1 MEQEFNF
8 ARFCEQYLKDASLG
22 HSLFYKDHQQTYC
35 YKDLMSSVIQQI
47 DYFKRQL
54 PNDQFIALK
63 CDSSYHLFIHLLAGI
78 YAHKEVLIVSNKEPE
93 AALSLYQKTI
103 PFTRIIT
110 DADIKKLDQF
120 ELTELPELKKPL
132 SESAFFILSSG
143 SSGPSKAIG
152 LSLNNVYYSAKSTID
167 FFRTSPIDATFLNL
181 PHHHIGG
188 LMILWRAFFSHSSV
202 TVNEEDNYQFISLVP
217 LQLKRF
223 LQMPDKKKK
232 LQQCR
237 AVLIGGAPLESQ
249 LKTSAVNENIN
260 LYETYGMS
268 ETSSLV
274 MLNGVPLA
282 GQTVKLDSQ
291 QHFLIKG
298 PTLSPGV
305 VLDDEGFFLTKDV
318 GTQNTDG
325 SFSFKYRSDIL
336 FKSAGEMIDPLF
348 IEEKVKSL
356 PWISSATV
364 VPIDHPEWTRA
375 AALIYQSSDDSKLAE
390 DIKSYLKTQLHPHL
404 VPRYFYQASQNLMPE
419 GMKPKRYEIKKWAQ
433 EEYFQDLF
441 HYQYFPAVNPKSLMV
456 FFHGFMEDHTDMI
469 NLTSND
475 HNDAAF
481 LFIDLPGH
489 GKTKISPFKSR
500 EHIFESLT
508 SLIKFLKNDQD
519 LIFYGYSMGGRI
531 ALELAAG
538 YIRPTQ
544 LILESAHFGLTSL
557 EEKKSRLESD
567 RKLLRKPGL
576 DLKVFFSNWYQNPIF
591 ANYNKSANFEME
603 INKKLQHDPSEWQS
617 ALEFFSP
624 GATNL
629 FESDLITKL
638 QSLNILAIAGSDD
651 EKYKNHFLD
660 IKNKMEN
667 FTYYEIAHA
676 GHNPHKTHLNEIK
689 NILRKFT

>member
-1 MEQEFNF
+1 MEQESNF
-8 ARFCEQYLKDASLG
+8 ARLCELYLKDASLG
-22 HSLFYKDHQQTYC
+22 HSLFYKDHHQTYS
-35 YKDLMSSVIQQI
+35 YKDLMSSVLLQI
-47 DYFKRQL
+47 DYFKKQL
-54 PNDQFIALK
+54 PSDKFIALK
-63 CDSSYHLFIHLLAGI
+63 CESSYHLFIHLLAGI
-78 YAHKEVLIVSNKEPE
+78 YANKDLLIVSNKEPE

-167 FFRTSPIDATFLNL
+167 FFKTSPTDATFLNL

-202 TVNEEDNYQFISLVP
+202 TVNENDSYQFISLVP

-223 LQMPDKKKK
+223 LHMPDKKKK
-232 LQQCR
+232 LQKCR

-305 VLDDEGFFLTKDV
+305 VLDDEGFFHTKDV
-318 GTQNTDG
+318 GTKNADE
-325 SFSFKYRSDIL
+325 SFSFNYRSDIL
-336 FKSAGEMIDPLF
+336 FKSAGEMIDPLY

-356 PWISSATV
+356 PWILSAIV

-375 AALIYQSSDDSKLAE
+375 ATLVYQSSDDSKSAE

-404 VPRYFYQASQNLMPE
+404 VPRYFYQASQNLIPE

-433 EEYFQDLF
+433 EKYFQGLF
-441 HYQYFPAVNPKSLMV
+441 HYQYIPAANAKSLMV
-456 FFHGFMEDHTDMI
+456 FFHGFMEDHTDMMT
-469 NLTSND
+469 LMDND
-475 HNDAAF
+475 HDDVAF

-489 GKTKISPFKSR
+489 GQTKVSPFKSR

-508 SLIKFLKNDQD
+508 SLIKFFKNDLE

-538 YIRPTQ
+538 HIRPTQ
-544 LILESAHFGLTSL
+544 LILESAHFGLTNL
-557 EEKKSRLESD
+557 EEKKSRLEND

-576 DLKVFFSNWYQNPIF
+576 DLKDFFVSWYQNPIF
-591 ANYNKSANFEME
+591 ANYNKSAVFEME
-603 INKKLQHDPSEWQS
+603 INKKLLHDPLEWQS
-617 ALEFFSP
+617 SLEFFSP

-638 QSLNILAIAGSDD
+638 QSLNITAIAGSDD

-660 IKNKMEN
+660 IKNKMKN
-667 FTYYEIAHA
+667 FSYYEIAHA
-676 GHNPHKTHLNEIK
+676 GHNPHKTHQIEIK
-689 NILRKFT
+689 NILRKFI